1 MSATDHHRP
10 DPELVRQR
18 LYAIANADP
27 DLVNT
32 LKAARK
38 SFKEFRVDS
47 VWNKFERRLLTG
59 LNHLGIDHLETEG
72 EIAGV
77 SHALAGRIEELRT
90 SLISQVCHERN
101 REPSEV
107 AKDLTV
113 RLLVLTLSISHLI
126 VLCDRLYFDR
136 TKLLMTSD
144 GSCVVPSTGR

>member
-1 MSATDHHRP
+1 MSATDHRP
-10 DPELVRQR
+10 DAELVRQR
-18 LYAIANADP
+18 LHAIANADH
-27 DLVNT
+27 DLVST

-38 SFKEFRVDS
+38 SFKEFHVES
-47 VWNKFERRLLTG
+47 MWNNFERRLLTG
-59 LNHLGIDHLETEG
+59 LNHLGIDRLESEG
-72 EIAGV
+72 ETAGV

-107 AKDLTV
+107 AEDLTV

-126 VLCDRLYFDR
+126 VLCAPLCFDR

-144 GSCVVPSTGR
+144 GSCVVPLTGR